1 MNFRVTTGEDRAD
14 VIAYLRQQSG
24 KVKCAG
30 RATPVARSS
39 LHSQ

>member
-24 KVKCAG
+24 K
-30 RATPVARSS
+30 
-39 LHSQ
+39 